1 MNSFLT
7 GYNKW
12 TIQLV
17 KKLDLQFSKDDDHDD
32 DNDDDD
38 DDDDGDDDDKLF
50 QQNC

>member
-7 GYNKW
+7 GYKW

-17 KKLDLQFSKDDDHDD
+17 KKLELQFSKDDDHDD

-38 DDDDGDDDDKLF
+38 DDDDDDKLF
-50 QQNC
+50 QRTG